1 MTSVSRPWS
10 AARPSEHL
18 DRAVTAFD
26 AFGRLRISTPDTIFD
41 SKLSFGKLGIFWDEA
56 VSANASSTHNS
67 ENSCVD
73 MTVSA
78 NGAYAIRQTRQRWNY
93 QPGKSMLLLATFR
106 MPVVAGVTAR
116 VGMMHG
122 NYAIPHSIH
131 DGIYFE
137 IANTVASVCI
147 SKGTESG
154 GLLSTNRVPQSQWN
168 MDRLDGTGP
177 SGKVAD
183 WTKCQIL
190 QVDYQWLGVGGVRF
204 GFEID
209 SVMVYFHEFFHAG
222 IVESVYMHNGTQP
235 IRYEIRSTGGVGTL
249 SQICSTVASEA
260 GLAKTGITSCEDT
273 DGVLI
278 SCPVGSIQMIIAI
291 RIDPANPDMQLL
303 IEKIYT
309 LNSASNTNYRW
320 VLVWNP
326 VITGTPNW
334 VTTAN
339 SAIQTWKNAGTSIT
353 MTGGT
358 ALSSGYTSRDA
369 RQDNTLT
376 NPSVNPGIGIAG
388 VPDICALGIESIG
401 GTSSCAG
408 GLCVRQLI

>member
-1 MTSVSRPWS
+1 
-10 AARPSEHL
+10 
-18 DRAVTAFD
+18 
-26 AFGRLRISTPDTIFD
+26 
-41 SKLSFGKLGIFWDEA
+41 
-56 VSANASSTHNS
+56 
-67 ENSCVD
+67 
-73 MTVSA
+73 
-78 NGAYAIRQTRQRWNY
+78 
-93 QPGKSMLLLATFR
+93 
-106 MPVVAGVTAR
+106 
-116 VGMMHG
+116 
-122 NYAIPHSIH
+122 
-131 DGIYFE
+131 
-137 IANTVASVCI
+137 
-147 SKGTESG
+147 
-154 GLLSTNRVPQSQWN
+154 
-168 MDRLDGTGP
+168 
-177 SGKVAD
+177 
-183 WTKCQIL
+183 
-190 QVDYQWLGVGGVRF
+190 
-204 GFEID
+204 
-209 SVMVYFHEFFHAG
+209 
-222 IVESVYMHNGTQP
+222 
-235 IRYEIRSTGGVGTL
+235 
-249 SQICSTVASEA
+249 
-260 GLAKTGITSCEDT
+260 
-273 DGVLI
+273 
-278 SCPVGSIQMIIAI
+278 MIIAI

-369 RQDNTLT
+369 RQDNTLA